1 MKKLRAVWRAT
12 WAVFEKDW
20 RSEWRTKSGL
30 STSILF
36 AVATPIAL
44 SFTMVRQKMSPEITG
59 GLLWTVLLFAALL
72 GLSRAFVKE
81 EENGTAWLLRLHFP
95 SDAIM
100 LGKTVFNFSLLVLMQ
115 IAAVPL
121 FLILLN
127 AQLTQPG
134 FLLLALLLGDIGLA
148 ISSTL
153 LGALA
158 ASARS
163 RGALFAAIAIP
174 VLLPLLVCVTTATSA
189 CFATNIA
196 GTYWPAMQIMIG
208 FDLAIAATVWMLFDV
223 AWGS

>member
-1 MKKLRAVWRAT
+1 MKMLHAA

-20 RSEWRTKSGL
+20 RSEWRTKAGL
-30 STSILF
+30 STSVLF

-44 SFTMVRQKMSPEITG
+44 SFTLVRQKMSPEIVG

-100 LGKTVFNFSLLVLMQ
+100 LGKTLFNFNLLLLMQ
-115 IAAVPL
+115 ICAVPL

-127 AQLTQPG
+127 VHLTQP
-134 FLLLALLLGDIGLA
+134 LLLLFALLLGDIGLA
-148 ISSTL
+148 ITSTL

-158 ASARS
+158 ASAKS

-174 VLLPLLVCVTTATSA
+174 VLLPLLVCATTATSA
-189 CFATNIA
+189 CFAANIE
-196 GTYWPAMQIMIG
+196 GTYWPALQIMVG
-208 FDLAIAATVWMLFDV
+208 FDLAMAACVWMLFDV

>member
-1 MKKLRAVWRAT
+1 MKMLHAA

-20 RSEWRTKSGL
+20 RSEWRTKAGL
-30 STSILF
+30 STSVLF

-44 SFTMVRQKMSPEITG
+44 SFTLVRQKMSPEIVG

-95 SDAIM
+95 PDAIM
-100 LGKTVFNFSLLVLMQ
+100 LGKTLFNFSLLLLMQ
-115 IAAVPL
+115 ICAVPL

-127 AQLTQPG
+127 VHLTQPV
-134 FLLLALLLGDIGLA
+134 LLLWALLLGDVGLA
-148 ISSTL
+148 VASTL

-158 ASARS
+158 ASAKS

-174 VLLPLLVCVTTATSA
+174 VLLPLLVCATTATSA
-189 CFATNIA
+189 CFAVNIE
-196 GTYWPAMQIMIG
+196 GTYWPAMQIMVG
-208 FDLAIAATVWMLFDV
+208 FDLAMAACVWMLFDV

>member
-1 MKKLRAVWRAT
+1 MNFAPTFHAA

-20 RSEWRTKSGL
+20 RSEWRTKTGL
-30 STSILF
+30 STSVLF

-44 SFTMVRQKMSPEITG
+44 SFTLVRQNMSPEIVS

-100 LGKTVFNFSLLVLMQ
+100 LGKTLFNFSLLVLMQ
-115 IAAVPL
+115 IFALPL

-127 AQLTQPG
+127 VQLMQPWL
-134 FLLLALLLGDIGLA
+134 LLLALLLGDIGLA
-148 ISSTL
+148 VSSTL

-174 VLLPLLVCVTTATSA
+174 VLLPLLVCATSATSA
-189 CFATNIA
+189 CFATNIGA
-196 GTYWPAMQIMIG
+196 YWPAMQIMIG
-208 FDLAIAATVWMLFDV
+208 FDLAMTACVWMLFGI
-223 AWGS
+223 AWES

>member
-1 MKKLRAVWRAT
+1 MKITQAA

-20 RSEWRTKSGL
+20 RSEWRTKAGL
-30 STSILF
+30 STSVLF

-44 SFTMVRQKMSPEITG
+44 SFTLVRQKMSPEVVG

-95 SDAIM
+95 PDAIM
-100 LGKTVFNFSLLVLMQ
+100 LGKTLFNFNLLLLMQ
-115 IAAVPL
+115 ICAVPL

-127 AQLTQPG
+127 VHLTQPAL
-134 FLLLALLLGDIGLA
+134 LLLALLLGDIGLA
-148 ISSTL
+148 VASTL

-158 ASARS
+158 ASAKS

-174 VLLPLLVCVTTATSA
+174 VLLPLLVCATTATSA
-189 CFATNIA
+189 CFAANIE

-208 FDLAIAATVWMLFDV
+208 FDLAMAACVWMLFDV

>member
-1 MKKLRAVWRAT
+1 MKIMQAT

-20 RSEWRTKSGL
+20 RSEWRTKAGL
-30 STSILF
+30 STSVLF

-100 LGKTVFNFSLLVLMQ
+100 LGKTLFNFNLLLLMQ
-115 IAAVPL
+115 ICTVPL

-127 AQLTQPG
+127 VHLTQP
-134 FLLLALLLGDIGLA
+134 LLLLFALLLGDIGLA
-148 ISSTL
+148 IASTL

-158 ASARS
+158 ASAKS

-174 VLLPLLVCVTTATSA
+174 VLLPLLVCATTATSA
-189 CFATNIA
+189 CFAANIE
-196 GTYWPAMQIMIG
+196 GTYWPALQIMVG
-208 FDLAIAATVWMLFDV
+208 FDLAMAACVWMLFDV

>member
-1 MKKLRAVWRAT
+1 MKMLHAA

-20 RSEWRTKSGL
+20 RSEWRTKAGL
-30 STSILF
+30 STSVLF

-44 SFTMVRQKMSPEITG
+44 SFTLVRQKMSPEIVG

-100 LGKTVFNFSLLVLMQ
+100 LGKTLFNFNLLLLMQ
-115 IAAVPL
+115 ICTVPL

-127 AQLTQPG
+127 VHLTQP
-134 FLLLALLLGDIGLA
+134 LLLLFALLLGDIGLA
-148 ISSTL
+148 IASTL

-158 ASARS
+158 ASAKS

-174 VLLPLLVCVTTATSA
+174 VLLPLLVCATTATSA
-189 CFATNIA
+189 CFAANIE
-196 GTYWPAMQIMIG
+196 GTYWPALQIMVG
-208 FDLAIAATVWMLFDV
+208 FDLAMAACVWMLFDV

>member
-1 MKKLRAVWRAT
+1 MKIVQAA

-20 RSEWRTKSGL
+20 RSEWRTKAGL
-30 STSILF
+30 STSVLF

-44 SFTMVRQKMSPEITG
+44 SFTLVRQKMSPEVVG

-95 SDAIM
+95 PDAIM
-100 LGKTVFNFSLLVLMQ
+100 LGKTLFNFNLLLLMQ
-115 IAAVPL
+115 ICAVPL

-127 AQLTQPG
+127 VHLTQPAL
-134 FLLLALLLGDIGLA
+134 LLLALLLGDIGLA
-148 ISSTL
+148 VASTL

-158 ASARS
+158 ASAKS

-174 VLLPLLVCVTTATSA
+174 VLLPLLVCATTATSA
-189 CFATNIA
+189 CFAANIE

-208 FDLAIAATVWMLFDV
+208 FDLAMAACVWMLFDV